1 MARKTY
7 SNEGRHSTDSEK
19 CSVTPGT
26 TDTGS
31 LNVTQLLFDAV
42 AGSKGAKRALKAVFV
57 DTLVKYQKGSNTNM
71 LDFIELLFV
80 LIASQENSTIIEKGL
95 AESEVPKAALIV
107 IEGEPHI
114 QVWTKP
120 DASDNY
126 VRELTDLER
135 AIFIRQEDKYAQQA
149 D

>member
-1 MARKTY
+1 MERKTH
-7 SNEGRHSTDSEK
+7 SGQGRYPTNSEK
-19 CSVTPGT
+19 CSVAQGS
-26 TDTGS
+26 TDSGG
-31 LNVTQLLFDAV
+31 VTQLLFDAIS
-42 AGSKGAKRALKAVFV
+42 GSIGAKKALKSIFV
-57 DTLVKYQKGSNTNM
+57 DTLVKYQKGSNTNI

-80 LIASQENSTIIEKGL
+80 LIASQENSTIIDRNTEM
-95 AESEVPKAALIV
+95 PKAALI
-107 IEGEPHI
+107 IIDGEPHI